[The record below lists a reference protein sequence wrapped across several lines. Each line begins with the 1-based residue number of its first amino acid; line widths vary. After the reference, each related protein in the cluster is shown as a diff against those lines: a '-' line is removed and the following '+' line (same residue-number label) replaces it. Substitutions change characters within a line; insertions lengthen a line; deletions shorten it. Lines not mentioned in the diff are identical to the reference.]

1 MRANIF
7 WRIYDLGYSLEGFG
21 DIDKQLAQ
29 GNLKYGRSADG
40 RKTDRYGKKYSWIA
54 FYELAGFRQDE
65 GLLPEYCDTGRP
77 LEVDIDPSFPVKQR
91 EYNLIKENF
100 LGDQKISTE
109 EWVLKS
115 DPPDVTSYLKVDR
128 FCGEQGAWV
137 LLDGYLGQ
145 KNDQIDREIF
155 AFLQGLIVKS
165 EESEE
170 IVEMLKK
177 QKKIDRHTLS
187 WCPEDHRTYAG
198 EIPWC
203 DTYPANDWEEL
214 KLETR
219 VILVPEEQQF
229 FLRNG
234 RVVSDQELPEL
245 WKSIAD
251 LIEKKDFSTTIA
263 LELWGMGSIEDL
275 IERDDWKT
283 IEAQLHERGIEL
295 TPKTVE
301 VEQKEHQ
308 ICKILFPVRD
318 NNWSDSQ
325 SAAVPGRGVITPS
338 RQIAKTLD
346 LCGQPQ
352 SFDLFEK
359 NGRRA
364 SITFHRGEGWGETQ
378 RFTYLREDLL
388 KRYLA
393 EINGELIWVIWG
405 ERHPV
410 VQNENT
416 PYKLFKDI
424 KVYPHN

>member
-1 MRANIF
+1 M
-7 WRIYDLGYSLEGFG
+7 
-21 DIDKQLAQ
+21 
-29 GNLKYGRSADG
+29 
-40 RKTDRYGKKYSWIA
+40 
-54 FYELAGFRQDE
+54 
-65 GLLPEYCDTGRP
+65 
-77 LEVDIDPSFPVKQR
+77 
-91 EYNLIKENF
+91 
-100 LGDQKISTE
+100 
-109 EWVLKS
+109 
-115 DPPDVTSYLKVDR
+115 
-128 FCGEQGAWV
+128 
-137 LLDGYLGQ
+137 GQ
-145 KNDQIDREIF
+145 KEDQISREMF

-170 IVEMLKK
+170 IVELLKK
-177 QKKIDRHTLS
+177 QKKINRHTLP
-187 WCPEDHRTYAG
+187 WCPEDHCTYAG

-219 VILVPEEQQF
+219 VVLVPEEQQF
-229 FLRNG
+229 LLRNG
-234 RVVSDQELPEL
+234 RFVSDQELSEF
-245 WKSIAD
+245 WRSIAD
-251 LIEKKDFSTTIA
+251 LIEEKDFSTTIM
-263 LELWGMGSIEDL
+263 LELGGLGSIENL
-275 IERDDWKT
+275 IESEAWET
-283 IEAQLHERGIEL
+283 IEAQLHERGFEL
-295 TPKTVE
+295 TTKTVE
-301 VEQKEHQ
+301 VEQKEYQ
-308 ICKILFPVRD
+308 IFDILYPVRG

-325 SAAVPGRGVITPS
+325 SSVVPGRGVIIPS